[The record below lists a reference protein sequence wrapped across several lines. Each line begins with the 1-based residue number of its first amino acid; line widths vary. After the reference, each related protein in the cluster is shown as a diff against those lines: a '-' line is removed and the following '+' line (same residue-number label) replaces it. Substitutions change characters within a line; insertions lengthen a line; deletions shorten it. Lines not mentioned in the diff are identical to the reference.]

1 MRQYTIKEQI
11 QHLIELGFPTPI
23 NTIEVDGYPLT
34 ILDNYASTTDEFGW
48 IKCYYGY
55 TIGELIE
62 FLGIHLMGIEA
73 YVICNLPIKHRV
85 QYKREPNKVGYK
97 EIQGELIDKLYD
109 ACVEL
114 KKEGVI

>member
-1 MRQYTIKEQI
+1 MRQYTIKEQT
-11 QHLIELGFPTPI
+11 QYLIKLGFPAPNSI
-23 NTIEVDGYPLT
+23 SEV
-34 ILDNYASTTDEFGW
+34 NYFDEAYTTETEFE
-48 IKCYYGY
+48 YAYS
-55 TIGELIE
+55 IGELIE
-62 FLGIHLMGIEA
+62 FLGIHLMGIET